1 MTQIDIDRLVGAAQ
15 RRAGVPDPDPT
26 AFRSNLEL
34 LVESIN
40 DEAHLTPAGVEA
52 ASAMLGGALAKRI
65 EVSWWADT
73 YPEVHDEPVVAPL
86 FLTGL
91 PRSGTTY
98 FQYLFDRDPAMR
110 MLRTWE
116 GDRPCPPPGFDPDAA
131 ARRRDEA
138 VGQARQ
144 MADDP
149 LHSEI
154 AKRHLTDP
162 DGPQECLALL
172 DQTFA
177 NPGAYW
183 TWSVPTYFERLLD
196 TVDLRSCYERH
207 RLELQL
213 LQWRT
218 EPRRWVLKW
227 PCHLV
232 AMHEILEVYPDARFV
247 VTHRDPVQAL
257 ASNASLTHLLRR
269 YTAEDADPNR
279 IGLEMKDMIHTYI
292 SRLVEFDEAQEGTGR
307 VVHVDYRRVVD
318 DPETVMTEVFEALDM
333 EMTPSVRDSIG
344 EWRRANPPGKRGT
357 HDYSLEDYG
366 LDAQE
371 VAEEYAFYID
381 RFDIPSE
388 STVVP

>member
-1 MTQIDIDRLVGAAQ
+1 MTDIDIDRLVETARSA
-15 RRAGVPDPDPT
+15 AGVADPEPE
-26 AFRSNLEL
+26 AFHTNLEL
-34 LVESIN
+34 LVGSIN
-40 DEAHLTPAGVEA
+40 AEAHLSALGAESAT
-52 ASAMLGGALAKRI
+52 AMLAAALAKRI
-65 EVSWWADT
+65 EVSWWASEH
-73 YPEVHDEPVVAPL
+73 PEIRDELVSEPL

-98 FQYLFDRDPAMR
+98 FQYLFDRDPGMR

-116 GDRPCPPPGFDPDAA
+116 GDRPCPPPGFDPAA
-131 ARRRDEA
+131 AAYRRDRA
-138 VGQARQ
+138 VEHARR

-149 LHSEI
+149 LHAEI

-162 DGPQECLALL
+162 DGPQECLAIL

-196 TVDLRSCYERH
+196 TIELRSCYEHH

-232 AMHEILEVYPDARFV
+232 ALPEILAVHPDARFV

-269 YTAEDADPNR
+269 HTATDVDPRR
-279 IGLEMKDMIHTYI
+279 IGLEMKDMIHAYLR
-292 SRLVEFDEAQEGTGR
+292 RLVDFDEAQAGTGR
-307 VVHVDYRRVVD
+307 LVHVDYQRVVD
-318 DPETVMTEVFEALDM
+318 DPETVMTEVFDALDL
-333 EMTPSVRDSIG
+333 EMTPDVRRSIG
-344 EWRRANPPGKRGT
+344 EWRRENPPGKRGT
-357 HDYSLEDYG
+357 HDYALEDYG
-366 LDAQE
+366 LDARA

-381 RFDIPSE
+381 RFDVPSE
-388 STVVP
+388 TRAVP